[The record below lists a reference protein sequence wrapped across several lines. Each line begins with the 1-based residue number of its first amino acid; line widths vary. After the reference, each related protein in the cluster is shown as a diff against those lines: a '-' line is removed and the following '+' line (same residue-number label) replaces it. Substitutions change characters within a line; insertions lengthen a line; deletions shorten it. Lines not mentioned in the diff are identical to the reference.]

1 MSEHNQE
8 NNDSQVTRFD
18 ISNELPII
26 PVIGDLVVYP
36 FMPPVPPFSP
46 HHVAL
51 SGENVSAAVEHA
63 MVNEQRFLCLFR
75 QTVEKEPKHLGTDDL
90 SPVGSLVHIVRYK
103 KDEENVLFLAQGKA
117 RVVIDEV
124 LNTDPFLKAR
134 VRLIEDEVPSDFEGV
149 ESEALTRSAV
159 DIFSQIVSIS
169 TRYQDEFAIIADNID
184 HPGRLAD
191 YIASVISLKTE
202 DKQRILELIN
212 VKDRFDELVKMLS
225 KELNLVE
232 LESKIQSDAEAEI
245 NQSQKE
251 YFLRE
256 QIRAIQ
262 KELGDTEDLS
272 VEIDEYRAQI
282 KQLNLPEKAQESA
295 GRELKRLS
303 QMQSFSP
310 EATVCRN
317 YLDWMVNLPWNKET
331 EDNLDIEHAQQVLD
345 EDHYNLVKV
354 KDRILEYLAVR
365 SLKTEMK
372 GPILCFVGPPGVGKT
387 SLGQSIARSMGREF
401 VRISLGGVHDD
412 AEIRGHRRTYIGSMP
427 GRIVKSLR
435 QAESNN
441 PIFMLDELDKL
452 GSDFR
457 GDPASALLEVLD
469 PEQNHSFVDSYI
481 DVPFDLSKVM
491 FIATANQLDPV
502 SPPLRDRMEILELP
516 GYTLKEK
523 LMIAKQYL
531 VPRQLDANGIVDKN
545 LQIEDEAIENVINS
559 YTREAGLRNLEREL
573 GTICRKVARQFAQ
586 GRKRKVKVSE
596 AQVETYL
603 GPVKFYPEVAEREG
617 DVGVVTGLSV
627 TPYGG
632 EVLFVEC
639 TRMKGEGKMTI
650 TGQIGDVMQESAQA
664 AMSYIKSQSES
675 LSVTPEFFK
684 ENDFHVHVP
693 AGATPKDGPSAG
705 ITIATA
711 LASLATNRMVS
722 NEVAMTGEISL
733 RGRVLPIG
741 GLKAKVL
748 AAKQAGI
755 KMIIAPEKNRKD
767 LTEIPKE
774 AQRGVNFV
782 FVDHVDQVWENSFQN

>member
-1 MSEHNQE
+1 M
-8 NNDSQVTRFD
+8 
-18 ISNELPII
+18 
-26 PVIGDLVVYP
+26 
-36 FMPPVPPFSP
+36 
-46 HHVAL
+46 
-51 SGENVSAAVEHA
+51 
-63 MVNEQRFLCLFR
+63 
-75 QTVEKEPKHLGTDDL
+75 
-90 SPVGSLVHIVRYK
+90 
-103 KDEENVLFLAQGKA
+103 
-117 RVVIDEV
+117 
-124 LNTDPFLKAR
+124 
-134 VRLIEDEVPSDFEGV
+134 
-149 ESEALTRSAV
+149 
-159 DIFSQIVSIS
+159 
-169 TRYQDEFAIIADNID
+169 
-184 HPGRLAD
+184 
-191 YIASVISLKTE
+191 
-202 DKQRILELIN
+202 
-212 VKDRFDELVKMLS
+212 
-225 KELNLVE
+225 
-232 LESKIQSDAEAEI
+232 
-245 NQSQKE
+245 
-251 YFLRE
+251 
-256 QIRAIQ
+256 
-262 KELGDTEDLS
+262 
-272 VEIDEYRAQI
+272 
-282 KQLNLPEKAQESA
+282 
-295 GRELKRLS
+295 
-303 QMQSFSP
+303 
-310 EATVCRN
+310 
-317 YLDWMVNLPWNKET
+317 
-331 EDNLDIEHAQQVLD
+331 D

-523 LMIAKQYL
+523 LM
-531 VPRQLDANGIVDKN
+531 
-545 LQIEDEAIENVINS
+545 QIEDEAIENVINS

>member
-1 MSEHNQE
+1 MSEYNEE

-124 LNTDPFLKAR
+124 LNTDPFMKAR
-134 VRLIEDEVPSDFEGV
+134 VRLIEDEIPSDFEGV

-169 TRYQDEFAIIADNID
+169 TRYQEEFAIIADNID

-331 EDNLDIEHAQQVLD
+331 EDNLDIDHAQQVLD

-401 VRISLGGVHDD
+401 VRISLGGVHDE

-639 TRMKGEGKMTI
+639 TRMNGEGKMTI

-664 AMSYIKSQSES
+664 AMSYIKSQSEF
-675 LSVTPEFFK
+675 LSVTPGFFK

-722 NEVAMTGEISL
+722 NEVAMTGEMSL

-741 GLKAKVL
+741 GLKEKVL

-782 FVDHVDQVWENSFQN
+782 FVDHIDQVWENSFQN

>member
-169 TRYQDEFAIIADNID
+169 TRYQEEFAIIADNID

-675 LSVTPEFFK
+675 LLVTPEFFK
-684 ENDFHVHVP
+684 ENDFHIHVP

>member
-1 MSEHNQE
+1 MSKHNQE

-516 GYTLKEK
+516 GYALKEK

-684 ENDFHVHVP
+684 ENDFHIHVP

>member
-1 MSEHNQE
+1 MSKHNQE

-159 DIFSQIVSIS
+159 DMFSQIVSIS

>member
-8 NNDSQVTRFD
+8 NNDSQGTRFD

-159 DIFSQIVSIS
+159 DMFSQIVSIS
-169 TRYQDEFAIIADNID
+169 TRYQEEFAIIADNID

-331 EDNLDIEHAQQVLD
+331 EDNLDIDHAQQVLD

-722 NEVAMTGEISL
+722 NELAMTGEISL

-741 GLKAKVL
+741 GLKQKVL

>member
-1 MSEHNQE
+1 M
-8 NNDSQVTRFD
+8 
-18 ISNELPII
+18 
-26 PVIGDLVVYP
+26 
-36 FMPPVPPFSP
+36 
-46 HHVAL
+46 
-51 SGENVSAAVEHA
+51 
-63 MVNEQRFLCLFR
+63 
-75 QTVEKEPKHLGTDDL
+75 
-90 SPVGSLVHIVRYK
+90 
-103 KDEENVLFLAQGKA
+103 
-117 RVVIDEV
+117 
-124 LNTDPFLKAR
+124 
-134 VRLIEDEVPSDFEGV
+134 
-149 ESEALTRSAV
+149 
-159 DIFSQIVSIS
+159 
-169 TRYQDEFAIIADNID
+169 
-184 HPGRLAD
+184 
-191 YIASVISLKTE
+191 
-202 DKQRILELIN
+202 
-212 VKDRFDELVKMLS
+212 
-225 KELNLVE
+225 
-232 LESKIQSDAEAEI
+232 ESKIQSDAEAEI

-331 EDNLDIEHAQQVLD
+331 EDNLDIDHAQQVLD

-401 VRISLGGVHDD
+401 VRISLGGVHDE

-639 TRMKGEGKMTI
+639 TRMNGEGKMTI

-675 LSVTPEFFK
+675 LSVTPGFFK

-722 NEVAMTGEISL
+722 NEVAMTGEMSL

-741 GLKAKVL
+741 GLKEKVL

-782 FVDHVDQVWENSFQN
+782 FVDHIDQVWENSFQN

>member
-169 TRYQDEFAIIADNID
+169 TRYQEEFAIIADNID

-331 EDNLDIEHAQQVLD
+331 EDNLDIDHAQQVLD

>member
-124 LNTDPFLKAR
+124 LHTDPFLKAR

-169 TRYQDEFAIIADNID
+169 TRYQEEFAIIADNID

-722 NEVAMTGEISL
+722 NELAMTGEISL

-741 GLKAKVL
+741 GLKQKVL

>member
-1 MSEHNQE
+1 M
-8 NNDSQVTRFD
+8 
-18 ISNELPII
+18 L
-26 PVIGDLVVYP
+26 
-36 FMPPVPPFSP
+36 
-46 HHVAL
+46 
-51 SGENVSAAVEHA
+51 
-63 MVNEQRFLCLFR
+63 
-75 QTVEKEPKHLGTDDL
+75 
-90 SPVGSLVHIVRYK
+90 
-103 KDEENVLFLAQGKA
+103 
-117 RVVIDEV
+117 
-124 LNTDPFLKAR
+124 
-134 VRLIEDEVPSDFEGV
+134 SDFEGV
-149 ESEALTRSAV
+149 ESEALTQSAI

-169 TRYQDEFAIIADNID
+169 TRYQEEFAIIADNID

-191 YIASVISLKTE
+191 YIAAVISLKTE

-272 VEIDEYRAQI
+272 VEIDEYRDQI
-282 KQLNLPEKAQESA
+282 KKLNLPEKAQESA

-317 YLDWMVNLPWNKET
+317 YLDWMVNLPWDKET
-331 EDNLDIEHAQQVLD
+331 KDNLDIDHAQQVLD

-365 SLKTEMK
+365 SLKTDMK

-401 VRISLGGVHDD
+401 VRISLGGVHDE

-427 GRIVKSLR
+427 GRIIKSLR

-523 LMIAKQYL
+523 SMIAKQYL
-531 VPRQLDANGIVDKN
+531 VPRQLEANGIVDKN
-545 LQIEDEAIENVINS
+545 LQIEDKAIENVINS

-596 AQVETYL
+596 SQVETYL
-603 GPVKFYPEVAEREG
+603 GPVKFYPEMAEREG

-650 TGQIGDVMQESAQA
+650 TGQVGDVMQESAQA

-711 LASLATNRMVS
+711 LASLATDRMVS

-741 GLKAKVL
+741 GLKEKVL

>member
-1 MSEHNQE
+1 MSEYDLE
-8 NNDSQVTRFD
+8 NDDSKVTRFD
-18 ISNELPII
+18 INNELPII
-26 PVIGDLVVYP
+26 PVIGDLVVFP

-75 QTVEKEPKHLGTDDL
+75 QTVEKEPKHLETNDL

-124 LNTDPFLKAR
+124 LHTDPFLKAS

-149 ESEALTRSAV
+149 ESEALTRSTV

-169 TRYQDEFAIIADNID
+169 TRYQEEFAIIADNID

-272 VEIDEYRAQI
+272 VEIDEYRDQI
-282 KQLNLPEKAQESA
+282 KKLNLPEKAQESA

-317 YLDWMVNLPWNKET
+317 YLDWMVNLPWDKET
-331 EDNLDIEHAQQVLD
+331 KDNLDIDHAQQVLD

-365 SLKTEMK
+365 SLKTDMK

-401 VRISLGGVHDD
+401 VRISLGGVHDE

-427 GRIVKSLR
+427 GRIIKSLR

-523 LMIAKQYL
+523 SMIAKQYL
-531 VPRQLDANGIVDKN
+531 VPRQLEANGIVDKN
-545 LQIEDEAIENVINS
+545 LQIEDKAIENVINS

-596 AQVETYL
+596 SQVETYL
-603 GPVKFYPEVAEREG
+603 GPVKFYPEMAEREG

-650 TGQIGDVMQESAQA
+650 TGQVGDVMQESAQA

-711 LASLATNRMVS
+711 LASLATDRMVS

>member
-1 MSEHNQE
+1 MSEYDLE

-26 PVIGDLVVYP
+26 PVIGDLVVFP

-75 QTVEKEPKHLGTDDL
+75 QTVEKEPKHLGTEDL

-124 LNTDPFLKAR
+124 LHTDPFLKGR

-169 TRYQDEFAIIADNID
+169 TRYQEEFAIIADNID

-191 YIASVISLKTE
+191 YIAAVISLKTE

-272 VEIDEYRAQI
+272 VEIDEYRDQI
-282 KQLNLPEKAQESA
+282 KKLNLPEKAQESA

-317 YLDWMVNLPWNKET
+317 YLDWMVNLPWDKET
-331 EDNLDIEHAQQVLD
+331 KDNLDIDHAQQVLD

-401 VRISLGGVHDD
+401 VRISLGGVHDE

-427 GRIVKSLR
+427 GRIIKSLR

-523 LMIAKQYL
+523 SMIAKQYL
-531 VPRQLDANGIVDKN
+531 VPRQLEANGIVDKN
-545 LQIEDEAIENVINS
+545 LQIEDKAIENVINS

-596 AQVETYL
+596 SQVETYL
-603 GPVKFYPEVAEREG
+603 GPVKFYPEMAEREG

-650 TGQIGDVMQESAQA
+650 TGQVGDVMQESAQA

-711 LASLATNRMVS
+711 LASLATDRMVS

-741 GLKAKVL
+741 GLKEKVL

>member
-1 MSEHNQE
+1 MSEYDLE

-26 PVIGDLVVYP
+26 PVIGDLVVFP

-75 QTVEKEPKHLGTDDL
+75 QTVEKEPKHLGTEDL

-124 LNTDPFLKAR
+124 LHTDPFLKAR

-169 TRYQDEFAIIADNID
+169 TRYQEEFAIIADNID

-191 YIASVISLKTE
+191 YIAAVISLKTE

-272 VEIDEYRAQI
+272 VEIDEYRDQI
-282 KQLNLPEKAQESA
+282 KKLNLPEKAQESA

-317 YLDWMVNLPWNKET
+317 YLDWMVNLPWDKET
-331 EDNLDIEHAQQVLD
+331 KDNLDIDHAQQVLD

-365 SLKTEMK
+365 SLKTDMK

-596 AQVETYL
+596 VQVETYL

-675 LSVTPEFFK
+675 LLVTPEFFK
-684 ENDFHVHVP
+684 ENDFHIHVP

>member
-1 MSEHNQE
+1 MSEYDLE

-26 PVIGDLVVYP
+26 PVIGDLVVFP

-75 QTVEKEPKHLGTDDL
+75 QTVEKEPKHLGTEDL

-124 LNTDPFLKAR
+124 LHTDPFLKGR

-169 TRYQDEFAIIADNID
+169 TRYQEEFAIIADNID

-191 YIASVISLKTE
+191 YIAAVISLKTE

-272 VEIDEYRAQI
+272 VEIDEYRDQI
-282 KQLNLPEKAQESA
+282 KKLNLPEKAQESA

-317 YLDWMVNLPWNKET
+317 YLDWMVNLPWDKET
-331 EDNLDIEHAQQVLD
+331 KDNLDIDHAQQVLD

-365 SLKTEMK
+365 SLKTDMK

-401 VRISLGGVHDD
+401 VRISLGGVHDE

-427 GRIVKSLR
+427 GRIIKSLR

-523 LMIAKQYL
+523 SMIAKQYL
-531 VPRQLDANGIVDKN
+531 VPRQLEANGIVDKN
-545 LQIEDEAIENVINS
+545 LQIEDKAIENVINS

-596 AQVETYL
+596 SQVETYL
-603 GPVKFYPEVAEREG
+603 GPVKFYPEMAEREG

-650 TGQIGDVMQESAQA
+650 TGQVGDVMQESAQA

-711 LASLATNRMVS
+711 LASLATDRMVS

-741 GLKAKVL
+741 GLKEKVL

>member
-1 MSEHNQE
+1 MSKHNQE

-159 DIFSQIVSIS
+159 DMFSQIVSIS

-722 NEVAMTGEISL
+722 NELAMTGEISL

>member
-1 MSEHNQE
+1 MSKHNQE

-159 DIFSQIVSIS
+159 DMFSQIVSIS

-331 EDNLDIEHAQQVLD
+331 EDNLDIDHAQQVLD

-741 GLKAKVL
+741 GLKQKVL

>member
-1 MSEHNQE
+1 
-8 NNDSQVTRFD
+8 
-18 ISNELPII
+18 
-26 PVIGDLVVYP
+26 
-36 FMPPVPPFSP
+36 
-46 HHVAL
+46 
-51 SGENVSAAVEHA
+51 
-63 MVNEQRFLCLFR
+63 
-75 QTVEKEPKHLGTDDL
+75 
-90 SPVGSLVHIVRYK
+90 
-103 KDEENVLFLAQGKA
+103 
-117 RVVIDEV
+117 
-124 LNTDPFLKAR
+124 
-134 VRLIEDEVPSDFEGV
+134 
-149 ESEALTRSAV
+149 
-159 DIFSQIVSIS
+159 
-169 TRYQDEFAIIADNID
+169 
-184 HPGRLAD
+184 
-191 YIASVISLKTE
+191 
-202 DKQRILELIN
+202 
-212 VKDRFDELVKMLS
+212 
-225 KELNLVE
+225 
-232 LESKIQSDAEAEI
+232 
-245 NQSQKE
+245 
-251 YFLRE
+251 
-256 QIRAIQ
+256 
-262 KELGDTEDLS
+262 
-272 VEIDEYRAQI
+272 
-282 KQLNLPEKAQESA
+282 
-295 GRELKRLS
+295 
-303 QMQSFSP
+303 
-310 EATVCRN
+310 
-317 YLDWMVNLPWNKET
+317 MVNLPWDKET
-331 EDNLDIEHAQQVLD
+331 KDNLDIDHAQQVLD

-365 SLKTEMK
+365 SLKTDMK

-401 VRISLGGVHDD
+401 VRISLGGVHDE

-427 GRIVKSLR
+427 GRIIKSLR

-523 LMIAKQYL
+523 SMIAKQYL
-531 VPRQLDANGIVDKN
+531 VPRQLEANGIVDKN
-545 LQIEDEAIENVINS
+545 LQIEDKAIENVINS

-596 AQVETYL
+596 SQVETYL
-603 GPVKFYPEVAEREG
+603 GPVKFYPEMAEREG

-650 TGQIGDVMQESAQA
+650 TGQVGDVMQESAQA

-711 LASLATNRMVS
+711 LASLATDRMVS

-741 GLKAKVL
+741 GLKEKVL

>member
-1 MSEHNQE
+1 MSEYDLE

-26 PVIGDLVVYP
+26 PVIGDLVVFP

-75 QTVEKEPKHLGTDDL
+75 QTVEKEPKHLETNDL

-124 LNTDPFLKAR
+124 LHTDPFLKAR

-169 TRYQDEFAIIADNID
+169 TRYQEEFAIIADNID

-191 YIASVISLKTE
+191 YIAAVISLKTE

-272 VEIDEYRAQI
+272 VEIDEYRDQI
-282 KQLNLPEKAQESA
+282 KKLNLPEKAQESA

-317 YLDWMVNLPWNKET
+317 YLDWMVNLPWDKET
-331 EDNLDIEHAQQVLD
+331 KDNLDIDHAQQVLD

-365 SLKTEMK
+365 SLKTDMK

-452 GSDFR
+452 GFDFR

-523 LMIAKQYL
+523 SMIAKQYL
-531 VPRQLDANGIVDKN
+531 VPRQLEANGIVDKN
-545 LQIEDEAIENVINS
+545 LQIEDKAIENVINS

-596 AQVETYL
+596 SQVETYL
-603 GPVKFYPEVAEREG
+603 GPVKFYPEMAEREG

-650 TGQIGDVMQESAQA
+650 TGQVGDVMQESAQA

-711 LASLATNRMVS
+711 LASLATDRMVS

-741 GLKAKVL
+741 GLKEKVL

>member
-516 GYTLKEK
+516 GYALKEK

>member
-1 MSEHNQE
+1 MSEYDLE

-26 PVIGDLVVYP
+26 PVIGDLVVFP

-75 QTVEKEPKHLGTDDL
+75 QTVEKEPKHLGTEDL

-124 LNTDPFLKAR
+124 LHTDPFLKAR

-169 TRYQDEFAIIADNID
+169 TRYQEEFAIIADNID

-191 YIASVISLKTE
+191 YIAAVISLKTE

-272 VEIDEYRAQI
+272 VEIDEYRDQI
-282 KQLNLPEKAQESA
+282 KKLNLPEKAQESA

-317 YLDWMVNLPWNKET
+317 YLDWMVNLPWDKET
-331 EDNLDIEHAQQVLD
+331 KDNLDIDHAQQVLD

-365 SLKTEMK
+365 SLKTDMK

-401 VRISLGGVHDD
+401 VRISLGGVHDE

-427 GRIVKSLR
+427 GRIIKSLR

-523 LMIAKQYL
+523 SMIAKQYL
-531 VPRQLDANGIVDKN
+531 VPRQLEANGIVDKN
-545 LQIEDEAIENVINS
+545 LQIEDKAIENVINS

-596 AQVETYL
+596 SQVETYL
-603 GPVKFYPEVAEREG
+603 GPVKFYPEMAEREG

-650 TGQIGDVMQESAQA
+650 TGQVGDVMQESAQA

-711 LASLATNRMVS
+711 LASLATDRMVS

-741 GLKAKVL
+741 GLKEKVL